1 MNKARRP
8 ITAQRPPD
16 DRHGQPSGGQRQ
28 LGTALRRFAQA
39 LVPTVGADQEAP
51 PPETDWQ
58 RAMELRVS
66 KLEQATNAQN
76 RLLLLTLI
84 SILAEFLYGLRMP

>member
-8 ITAQRPPD
+8 ITA
-16 DRHGQPSGGQRQ
+16 QRQ

-58 RAMELRVS
+58 RATELRLA

-84 SILAEFLYGLRMP
+84 SILGEFLYGLRMP

>member
-8 ITAQRPPD
+8 ITA
-16 DRHGQPSGGQRQ
+16 QRQ

-39 LVPTVGADQEAP
+39 LVPSVGADQEAP

-58 RAMELRVS
+58 RAIELRIS

-76 RLLLLTLI
+76 RLLLLTLL
-84 SILAEFLYGLRMP
+84 SIAAEFLYGLRMP